1 MSRASPLRTVVF
13 DLDGTLL
20 DSLPLVLAA
29 ITHAIEPHGGR
40 PTMDIFAHLGGP
52 PERFMGAL
60 LENPAH
66 VPDALRRM
74 ERFHRENEQ
83 LIQPFAGT
91 VELVATLHRAGIRT
105 GVWTGRDRESTERIL
120 SHHALDRVFG
130 TVVCGDDFPTH
141 KPDPEGLREIL
152 QRLDARPNE
161 TIFVGDADVDVLG
174 GTAAGVD
181 TLLIRHTR
189 TIDPAILTRA
199 WRATGSPREAY
210 DLIAKLLAAGH

>member
-40 PTMDIFAHLGGP
+40 PTMDIFSHLGGP

-66 VPDALRRM
+66 VPEALRRM

-83 LIQPFAGT
+83 LIQPFPGAL
-91 VELVATLHRAGIRT
+91 ELIATLHRAGIRT

-120 SHHALDRVFG
+120 SHQGLDSIFG
-130 TVVCGDDFPTH
+130 TVVCGDDLPSH
-141 KPDPEGLREIL
+141 KPDPAGLRKIL
-152 QRLDARPNE
+152 QRLDARANE
-161 TIFVGDADVDVLG
+161 TIFIGDADVDVLG

-189 TIDPAILTRA
+189 TIEPAILTRA
-199 WRATGSPREAY
+199 WRAAASPREAY
-210 DLIAKLLAAGH
+210 DLVAGLLAASP